1 MHPRARTVALG
12 KSLALVIRVLAT
24 FPGCAEQ
31 EDFLAC
37 QRMASARAGVLGY
50 ERPQPSNRQPY
61 AEVPGYP
68 EVTKFFRRDELIT

>member
-1 MHPRARTVALG
+1 MALG
-12 KSLALVIRVLAT
+12 KSLALVIRVLAA

-37 QRMASARAGVLGY
+37 QRMASARAGALGY

-61 AEVPGYP
+61 AEVPGHP
-68 EVTKFFRRDELIT
+68 EVTKFFHRDGCKSQANM